1 MMYKKLVDDNSTL
14 NELSQEI
21 RDMDTTQNASNN
33 VLDALDAALAQAAL
47 TEDQP
52 SAEAEAAP
60 AEEYTLEAD
69 ASTDPEMVPVEEI
82 EGLGLDDLDLDDL
95 DLSGADEA
103 EAVEETE
110 VLEDDEMR
118 ELELH
123 LERQEAYQEQTAAAV
138 VTVEKQPAGAAKVKT
153 PRSGSAR
160 GSSVPRAARD
170 LNTVAEEFF
179 VLSGDAKGMD
189 ASQLTAAKTAT
200 IARKPSQV
208 KIAEKFDNLFTAV
221 ASGKLPSVYTM
232 IGFRLLDANKKI
244 TSGDLIAALKTE
256 LANCGEGTA
265 RSQCG
270 QLMNLFA
277 AVGIADRSGNTLEL
291 RSDSLLAE
299 RIRELE
305 KPAASVPA
313 AA

>member
-1 MMYKKLVDDNSTL
+1 MMYKKHVDDNSTL

-21 RDMDTTQNASNN
+21 RDMDITQNASNN
-33 VLDALDAALAQAAL
+33 VLDALDAALAQAGL
-47 TEDQP
+47 SEDQT

-60 AEEYTLEAD
+60 AEEYTLEPD
-69 ASTDPEMVPVEEI
+69 ASTDPEVIAAAEVEDV
-82 EGLGLDDLDLDDL
+82 LADLDLDDMALEDL
-95 DLSGADEA
+95 DLSGAE
-103 EAVEETE
+103 VEVSE
-110 VLEDDEMR
+110 VLADDQMR
-118 ELELH
+118 ELEQH

-256 LANCGEGTA
+256 LTNCGEGTA

-305 KPAASVPA
+305 KPAASVSA

>member
-1 MMYKKLVDDNSTL
+1 MMYKKTVDDNSTL

-21 RDMDTTQNASNN
+21 RDMENTQTASNN
-33 VLDALDAALAQAAL
+33 SLDALDAAL
-47 TEDQP
+47 TGMTSTDNQP

-60 AEEYTLEAD
+60 AQEYTLEAD
-69 ASTDPEMVPVEEI
+69 ASTDIELLAESEVDDVLADFDLGEAGVEE
-82 EGLGLDDLDLDDL
+82 
-95 DLSGADEA
+95 AAA
-103 EAVEETE
+103 EEETE
-110 VLEDDEMR
+110 VLADDEMR

-123 LERQEAYQEQTAAAV
+123 LERQEAYQAQTAAAV

-153 PRSGSAR
+153 PRSAR

-170 LNTVAEEFF
+170 LNSVAEEFF

-189 ASQLTAAKTAT
+189 ASQLTAAKAAT

-221 ASGKLPSVYTM
+221 AAGKLPSVYTM
-232 IGFRLLDANKKI
+232 IGFRLLDTNKKI

-256 LANCGEGTA
+256 LTSCGEGTA